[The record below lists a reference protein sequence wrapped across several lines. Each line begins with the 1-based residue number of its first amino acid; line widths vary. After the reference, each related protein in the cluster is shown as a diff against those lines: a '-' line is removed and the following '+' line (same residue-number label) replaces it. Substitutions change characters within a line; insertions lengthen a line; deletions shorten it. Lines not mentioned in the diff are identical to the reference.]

1 MADYTLPSQKYL
13 EPTGVF
19 RHVINGTTAAGFEPV
34 QRLFEKQMHTLAE
47 ENAQLCIYH
56 SGQKVVDLWYSK
68 AYDPIFK
75 PDSLV
80 NVFSSGKS
88 LEAIAIASLV
98 GKGLLSYETRINDVW
113 PEYRGGGK
121 EHTRVADLM
130 RHEAGL
136 ANFDTAIDVDDLLP
150 ENIKANR
157 LGSII
162 EKQEQHFRSPEKGR
176 REYHAMTRGWIVN
189 EVFRRVDPA
198 GRTIGEYLAEEIS
211 GPLNADVVVGLNE
224 EQLQR
229 VSKIT
234 PLGIGRHI
242 LASFRPKALGRRVLH
257 NVIQLMARLLKILL
271 PVRKG
276 SSMRTPPVREMR
288 GISFFNDNRMRRG
301 ETPSANTHASARG
314 LARIA
319 AMMAAGGSL
328 DSVNCLSTAA
338 WQELHNDPQPAT
350 MGGVLPTRFTQGG
363 VDQFLPSK
371 GSSSAFTKALN
382 DGREG
387 FYGWMGLGGS
397 VFQWH
402 PEADIGFAF
411 VPTSLHLLDFF
422 NERGKLFQA
431 VALECA
437 KRQHAR

>member
-1 MADYTLPSQKYL
+1 M
-13 EPTGVF
+13 
-19 RHVINGTTAAGFEPV
+19 INGTTAAGFEPV
-34 QRLFEKQMHTLAE
+34 QQLFEKQMHSLAE

-56 SGQKVVDLWYSK
+56 CGQKVVDLWYSK
-68 AYDPIFK
+68 ADGPIFK

-98 GKGLLSYETRINDVW
+98 GKGLLSYETRVEDVW

-121 EHTRVADLM
+121 ENTRVADVM

-136 ANFDTAIDVDDLLP
+136 ANFDTAVDVDDLLP

-157 LGSII
+157 LGIVI
-162 EKQEQHFRSPEKGR
+162 EKQKQHFRSPEIGR

-211 GPLNADVVVGLNE
+211 GPLDADVMVGLNA

-234 PLGIGRHI
+234 PLSIGRHI
-242 LASFRPKALGRRVLH
+242 LASLRPKALGRRVLH
-257 NVIQLMARLLKILL
+257 SFLQLMVRLLKILL
-271 PVRKG
+271 AVRKG

-288 GISFFNDNRMRRG
+288 GIGFFNDNRMRRG

-319 AMMAAGGSL
+319 AMMAAGGHL
-328 DSVNCLSTAA
+328 DSVNCLSTPA
-338 WQELHNDPQPAT
+338 WQELHKDPMPAT
-350 MGGVLPTRFTQGG
+350 MGGLLPTRFTQGG
-363 VDQFLPSK
+363 VDQFLPCTDA
-371 GSSSAFTKALN
+371 SSQFTKALN
-382 DGREG
+382 EGREG

-397 VFQWH
+397 IFQWH
-402 PEADIGFAF
+402 PDAELGFAF

-422 NERGKLFQA
+422 NERGKLFQEM
-431 VALECA
+431 ALECA
-437 KRQHAR
+437 KRQGTR